1 MNMEAGGARCP
12 FGPCRM
18 YVGLELPTYLE
29 PKGSNAFS
37 EKEIRHVDRCQQLT
51 TLDSSAS
58 VKYMSGKQARLY
70 LAPCCVRGRRPQ
82 SHLKSMFP
90 SGSYVVS

>member
-37 EKEIRHVDRCQQLT
+37 EKGNTSCRSLSATDNVGLLRVRQVHEWEASETLLGAVLCPGTAAAVSSQVHVPKRQLC
-51 TLDSSAS
+51 S
-58 VKYMSGKQARLY
+58 
-70 LAPCCVRGRRPQ
+70 
-82 SHLKSMFP
+82 
-90 SGSYVVS
+90 